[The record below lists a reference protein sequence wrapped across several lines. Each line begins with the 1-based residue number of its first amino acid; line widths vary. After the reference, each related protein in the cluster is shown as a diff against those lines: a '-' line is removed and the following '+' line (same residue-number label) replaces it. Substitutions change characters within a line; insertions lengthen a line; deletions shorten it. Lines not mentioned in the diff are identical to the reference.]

1 MPVKGVLGAV
11 VGAGFDGLAAGLGG
25 PGNGTPAPP
34 LPFKDPPMSVLLA
47 GGVLGRVLL
56 AGGVLGRVLL
66 AGGVLGRVLLAG
78 GVLGRVLLA
87 GGVLGRVLL
96 AGGVLGT
103 VLLAGGVLGT
113 VLLPGGVLGTVLLPG
128 GVLGTVLLPVRDP
141 PVDALLGKPAVD
153 PGRADP
159 NDPRPTLVPAPAT
172 GCGRRP

>member
-1 MPVKGVLGAV
+1 VPVKGVLGAV
-11 VGAGFDGLAAGLGG
+11 VGAGFDGLAAGLLGG

-47 GGVLGRVLL
+47 GGVLGTELL
-56 AGGVLGRVLL
+56 AGGVLGTELL
-66 AGGVLGRVLLAG
+66 AGGVLGT
-78 GVLGRVLLA
+78 
-87 GGVLGRVLL
+87 VLL

-113 VLLPGGVLGTVLLPG
+113 VLLP
-128 GVLGTVLLPVRDP
+128 VRDP
-141 PVDALLGKPAVD
+141 PVDALLGKPAGD

-159 NDPRPTLVPAPAT
+159 NDPPPTLVPAEAT

>member
-11 VGAGFDGLAAGLGG
+11 VGAGFDGLAAGLLGG

-47 GGVLGRVLL
+47 GGVLRTVLL

-66 AGGVLGRVLLAG
+66 AGGVLE
-78 GVLGRVLLA
+78 RVLLA

-103 VLLAGGVLGT
+103 E
-113 VLLPGGVLGTVLLPG
+113 
-128 GVLGTVLLPVRDP
+128 LLPVRDP
-141 PVDALLGKPAVD
+141 PVDALLGKPAGD

-159 NDPRPTLVPAPAT
+159 NDPPPTLVPAEAT

>member
-47 GGVLGRVLL
+47 GGVLRTVLL
-56 AGGVLGRVLL
+56 AGWVLGRVLL

-78 GVLGRVLLA
+78 GALGRVLLAGGALGRVLLA

-103 VLLAGGVLGT
+103 VLL
-113 VLLPGGVLGTVLLPG
+113 
-128 GVLGTVLLPVRDP
+128 PVRDA

-172 GCGRRP
+172 GCGRCP

>member
-1 MPVKGVLGAV
+1 VPVKGVLGAV
-11 VGAGFDGLAAGLGG
+11 VGAGFDGLAAGLLGG

-47 GGVLGRVLL
+47 GGVLRTVLL

-66 AGGVLGRVLLAG
+66 AGGVLERVLLAGGALGRVLLAG
-78 GVLGRVLLA
+78 GALGRVLLAGGALGRVLLA

-103 VLLAGGVLGT
+103 VLL
-113 VLLPGGVLGTVLLPG
+113 
-128 GVLGTVLLPVRDP
+128 PVRDA

-172 GCGRRP
+172 GCGRCP

>member
-1 MPVKGVLGAV
+1 VPVKGVLGAV

-96 AGGVLGT
+96 
-103 VLLAGGVLGT
+103 
-113 VLLPGGVLGTVLLPG
+113 
-128 GVLGTVLLPVRDP
+128 PVRDP

-172 GCGRRP
+172 GCGRCP

>member
-47 GGVLGRVLL
+47 GGVLRTVLL
-56 AGGVLGRVLL
+56 AGWVLGRVLL

-78 GVLGRVLLA
+78 GVLGR
-87 GGVLGRVLL
+87 
-96 AGGVLGT
+96 
-103 VLLAGGVLGT
+103 
-113 VLLPGGVLGTVLLPG
+113 
-128 GVLGTVLLPVRDP
+128 VLLPVRDP

-172 GCGRRP
+172 GCGRCP

>member
-1 MPVKGVLGAV
+1 VPVKGVLGAV

-47 GGVLGRVLL
+47 GGVLRTVLLAGGVLGRVLLAGGVLERVLL

-66 AGGVLGRVLLAG
+66 AGGVLER
-78 GVLGRVLLA
+78 
-87 GGVLGRVLL
+87 
-96 AGGVLGT
+96 
-103 VLLAGGVLGT
+103 
-113 VLLPGGVLGTVLLPG
+113 
-128 GVLGTVLLPVRDP
+128 VLLPVRDA
-141 PVDALLGKPAVD
+141 PVDALLGKPAGD

-172 GCGRRP
+172 GCGRCP

>member
-103 VLLAGGVLGT
+103 VLL
-113 VLLPGGVLGTVLLPG
+113 PGGVLGTVLLPG

>member
-1 MPVKGVLGAV
+1 VPVKGVLGAV

-47 GGVLGRVLL
+47 GGVLRTVLL
-56 AGGVLGRVLL
+56 AGWVLGRVLL

-78 GVLGRVLLA
+78 GALGRVLLAGGALGRVLLA

-103 VLLAGGVLGT
+103 VLL
-113 VLLPGGVLGTVLLPG
+113 
-128 GVLGTVLLPVRDP
+128 PVRDA

-172 GCGRRP
+172 GCGRCP

>member
-1 MPVKGVLGAV
+1 VPVKGVLGAV

-103 VLLAGGVLGT
+103 VLL
-113 VLLPGGVLGTVLLPG
+113 PGGVLGTVLLPG

>member
-1 MPVKGVLGAV
+1 VPVKGVLGAV
-11 VGAGFDGLAAGLGG
+11 VGAGFDGLAAGLLGG

-96 AGGVLGT
+96 
-103 VLLAGGVLGT
+103 
-113 VLLPGGVLGTVLLPG
+113 
-128 GVLGTVLLPVRDP
+128 PVRDP

-172 GCGRRP
+172 GCGRCP

>member
-34 LPFKDPPMSVLLA
+34 PPFKDPPMSVLLA
-47 GGVLGRVLL
+47 GGGLRTVLLAGGGLGRVLL
-56 AGGVLGRVLL
+56 AGGGLGRVLL
-66 AGGVLGRVLLAG
+66 AGGGLGRVPLAG
-78 GVLGRVLLA
+78 GVLERV
-87 GGVLGRVLL
+87 
-96 AGGVLGT
+96 
-103 VLLAGGVLGT
+103 
-113 VLLPGGVLGTVLLPG
+113 P
-128 GVLGTVLLPVRDP
+128 LPVRDP

-172 GCGRRP
+172 GCGRCP

>member
-1 MPVKGVLGAV
+1 VPVKGVLGAV
-11 VGAGFDGLAAGLGG
+11 VGAGFDGLAAGLLGG

-47 GGVLGRVLL
+47 GGVLGT
-56 AGGVLGRVLL
+56 
-66 AGGVLGRVLLAG
+66 
-78 GVLGRVLLA
+78 
-87 GGVLGRVLL
+87 VLL

-113 VLLPGGVLGTVLLPG
+113 VLAGGVLGTVLAG

-141 PVDALLGKPAVD
+141 PVDALLGKPAGD

-159 NDPRPTLVPAPAT
+159 NDPPPTLVPAEAT

>member
-1 MPVKGVLGAV
+1 VPVKGVLGAV

-66 AGGVLGRVLLAG
+66 AGGALGRVLLAG

-96 AGGVLGT
+96 AGGVLGR
-103 VLLAGGVLGT
+103 
-113 VLLPGGVLGTVLLPG
+113 
-128 GVLGTVLLPVRDP
+128 VLLPVRDP

-172 GCGRRP
+172 GCGRCP

>member
-1 MPVKGVLGAV
+1 V
-11 VGAGFDGLAAGLGG
+11 VGAGFDGLAAGLLGG

-47 GGVLGRVLL
+47 GGVLGTELL
-56 AGGVLGRVLL
+56 AGGVLGTELL
-66 AGGVLGRVLLAG
+66 AGGVLGT
-78 GVLGRVLLA
+78 
-87 GGVLGRVLL
+87 VLL

-113 VLLPGGVLGTVLLPG
+113 VLLAGGVLGTE
-128 GVLGTVLLPVRDP
+128 LLPVRDP
-141 PVDALLGKPAVD
+141 PVDALLGKPAGD

-159 NDPRPTLVPAPAT
+159 NDPPPTLVPAEAT

>member
-1 MPVKGVLGAV
+1 VPVKGVLGAV
-11 VGAGFDGLAAGLGG
+11 VGAGFDGLAAGLLGG

-47 GGVLGRVLL
+47 GGVLRTVLL

-66 AGGVLGRVLLAG
+66 AGGVLERVLLAGGALGRVLLAG
-78 GVLGRVLLA
+78 GALGRVLLA

-103 VLLAGGVLGT
+103 VLL
-113 VLLPGGVLGTVLLPG
+113 
-128 GVLGTVLLPVRDP
+128 PVRDA

-172 GCGRRP
+172 GCGRCP